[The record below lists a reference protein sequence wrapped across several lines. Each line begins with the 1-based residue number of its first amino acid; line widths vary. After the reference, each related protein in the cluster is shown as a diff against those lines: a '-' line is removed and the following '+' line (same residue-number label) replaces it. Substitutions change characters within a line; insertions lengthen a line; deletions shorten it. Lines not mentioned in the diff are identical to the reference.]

1 MNRCFPCLRRS
12 VFRQSLV
19 HFLYFSPLR
28 LASSLL
34 FSSTRFLFSGYRK
47 INASATAVS
56 PMIGTIQ
63 EILKIPSVTTGSNAV
78 ACEYPIKMC
87 IRDRCLR
94 RLLAFVHR
102 FLKCGHCFFII
113 SVFQIPCSVFE
124 CIGTSCQKTGRYCQC
139 KQCCSFHVVHPL
151 FRIFQHPE

>member
-78 ACEYPIKMC
+78 ACEYPI
-87 IRDRCLR
+87 RER
-94 RLLAFVHR
+94 RPPTIPDENACPSFLA
-102 FLKCGHCFFII
+102 KDYT
-113 SVFQIPCSVFE
+113 E
-124 CIGTSCQKTGRYCQC
+124 
-139 KQCCSFHVVHPL
+139 
-151 FRIFQHPE
+151 